1 MPRITKVYTRS
12 GDDGTTGLGG
22 GQRVGKDSLR
32 IEAYGTVDELNSVI
46 GVALASE
53 LDGAIEAP
61 LAAIQN
67 ELFHL
72 GSDLCIL
79 EEDKARMPV
88 PRIEERHV
96 VALETLM
103 DRLSEELSPLEN
115 FILPGGSAGAAQL
128 HVARTV
134 CRRAERLVVALSR
147 EEAVGAWTVRY
158 LNRLSD
164 ALFVMARYENKR
176 RGVPDVLWNSRA

>member
-1 MPRITKVYTRS
+1 MPRITRVYTRT

-22 GQRVGKDSLR
+22 GQRVGKDTLR

-46 GVALASE
+46 GVALAMGLNE
-53 LDGAIEAP
+53 VIAP
-61 LAAIQN
+61 ALAGIQN

-79 EEDKARMPV
+79 EEDKTKRPV

-96 VALETLM
+96 VALEKLM
-103 DRLSEELSPLEN
+103 DQLSEELSPLEN
-115 FILPGGSAGAAQL
+115 FILPGGTPGAAQL

-134 CRRAERLVVALSR
+134 CRRAEREAITLRHEEPIGELVLP
-147 EEAVGAWTVRY
+147 Y

-164 ALFVMARYENKR
+164 ALFVMARFENHE
-176 RGVPDVLWNSRA
+176 RGVAEPLWRPGS

>member
-32 IEAYGTVDELNSVI
+32 IEAYGTVDEVNSVL
-46 GVALASE
+46 GVALASGLTDALVE
-53 LDGAIEAP
+53 P
-61 LAAIQN
+61 VRNIQN

-79 EEDKARMPV
+79 EEDKAKMPV

-96 VALETLM
+96 VALE
-103 DRLSEELSPLEN
+103 
-115 FILPGGSAGAAQL
+115 
-128 HVARTV
+128 
-134 CRRAERLVVALSR
+134 
-147 EEAVGAWTVRY
+147 
-158 LNRLSD
+158 
-164 ALFVMARYENKR
+164 
-176 RGVPDVLWNSRA
+176 